1 MKTISNL
8 RLLGVSMLVMGVL
21 ASSCKDSSVSGVDE
35 LDFSEDAISAKA
47 SVNNSSLFNNPQ
59 TITLTGVIR
68 DFSDSHPDFERFT
81 IGSETGIV
89 DGTLGSDDNP
99 VYAGGNG
106 TTTSGAT
113 NFNQWYNDVDGVNQ
127 ASTFDFVL
135 NHLGNG
141 VYEFD
146 DQTFFPIDGQG
157 FGNEGRSNN
166 FHFTT
171 EIHTTFT
178 YNGGETFTF
187 IGDDDVWVF
196 IDGELAIDL
205 GGVHG
210 PASGSVALDNL
221 GLTVGED
228 YSLDIFQAE
237 RQTSGSSF
245 KFTTSLQLVSEDPE
259 PVNNVYVSNSSIQTW
274 DPVLPQ
280 SEDGG
285 WPGTVCFQDNDFGIN
300 ATWVNPHNAF
310 EVTQDN
316 GQPHPWDNSTFDAA
330 WINSYNS
337 MNSSNS
343 GGLGGHNWSRYETQ
357 VSGSGDFVIQL
368 LADNCSWVY
377 LADENGNNPELI
389 GYQPAV
395 STPGEYGVTLDGNH
409 TLTFII
415 FDGGGLA
422 GGKFR
427 LETTE
432 SYGGPPPPPIV
443 TNTAPV
449 ADAGTD
455 QSIDATGQTTPVTLS
470 GSGTDADG
478 DALSYSWTLDG
489 NEVSTDASFTTNL
502 ADGSYT
508 FTLTVSD
515 GEASDSDD
523 VSVTVLNTVPV
534 ANAGSDVTKE
544 ATGPTTP
551 ITLSGSGTD
560 ADDDALTYSWSNGS
574 TSASSTV
581 DLGVGTHS
589 FTLTV
594 SDGQG
599 ESSSDEVTITIT
611 DTTAPELSFTT
622 ETTTLWPP
630 NHKMVLVLSGISADD
645 IVDGLV
651 EVDIT
656 VTSSEDANGTG
667 DGNTDED
674 YEIQRDIDGTY
685 NVYLRA
691 ERAGPGEG
699 RTYTVSMTSTD
710 AAGNVTRAQTVEAS
724 VPHDQGGGNAGK
736 KGRRN

>member
-1 MKTISNL
+1 
-8 RLLGVSMLVMGVL
+8 
-21 ASSCKDSSVSGVDE
+21 
-35 LDFSEDAISAKA
+35 
-47 SVNNSSLFNNPQ
+47 
-59 TITLTGVIR
+59 
-68 DFSDSHPDFERFT
+68 
-81 IGSETGIV
+81 
-89 DGTLGSDDNP
+89 
-99 VYAGGNG
+99 
-106 TTTSGAT
+106 
-113 NFNQWYNDVDGVNQ
+113 
-127 ASTFDFVL
+127 
-135 NHLGNG
+135 
-141 VYEFD
+141 
-146 DQTFFPIDGQG
+146 
-157 FGNEGRSNN
+157 GNEGRSNN

-259 PVNNVYVSNSSIQTW
+259 PVNNVYISDSSVMTW
-274 DPVLPQ
+274 DPITPT
-280 SEDGG
+280 SAYSN
-285 WPGTVCFQDNDFGIN
+285 WPSTVCYQENTFGLTAN
-300 ATWVNPHNAF
+300 WVNPHNAF
-310 EVTQDN
+310 EITNTD
-316 GQPHPWDNSTFDAA
+316 GTPHPWEDNPGYDWEAK

-337 MNSSNS
+337 MPSI
-343 GGLGGHNWSRYETQ
+343 GPGGHNWSKYETT
-357 VSGSGDFVIQL
+357 VSGEGDFVVQL
-368 LADNCSWVY
+368 LADNCSWIY
-377 LADENGNNPELI
+377 LDGELI
-389 GYQPAV
+389 GFQATGDENDPTKGKY
-395 STPGEYGVTLDGNH
+395 SVTLDGES
-409 TLTFII
+409 TLTFVI
-415 FDGGGLA
+415 FDGGGAA

-455 QSIDATGQTTPVTLS
+455 QSMDATGQTTPVTLS

-551 ITLSGSGTD
+551 VTLSGSGTD
-560 ADDDALTYSWSNGS
+560 ADGDALTYSWSNGS
-574 TSASSTV
+574 TSASTTV

-599 ESSSDEVTITIT
+599 ASSTDDVTITIT
-611 DTTAPELSFTT
+611 DTTAPELTFTT